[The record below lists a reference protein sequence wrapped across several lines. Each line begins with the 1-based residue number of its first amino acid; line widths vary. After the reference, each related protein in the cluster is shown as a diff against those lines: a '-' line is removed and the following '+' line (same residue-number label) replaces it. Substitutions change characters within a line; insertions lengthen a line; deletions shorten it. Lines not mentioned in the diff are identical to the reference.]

1 MSFPNIILLFISFS
15 DLQQINEVIQSG
27 NDCVSNGT
35 KWSQCSVSCGVGMSV
50 RMAPKHCRKKDDT
63 RLCYIRPCGKV
74 LYSNSVSEWK
84 CCPSFA
90 HFTLFVCSRVFK
102 ATFNNISV
110 ISWGSVLFV

>member
-1 MSFPNIILLFISFS
+1 
-15 DLQQINEVIQSG
+15 
-27 NDCVSNGT
+27 
-35 KWSQCSVSCGVGMSV
+35 VSCGVGISV

-110 ISWGSVLFV
+110 ISWESVLLV